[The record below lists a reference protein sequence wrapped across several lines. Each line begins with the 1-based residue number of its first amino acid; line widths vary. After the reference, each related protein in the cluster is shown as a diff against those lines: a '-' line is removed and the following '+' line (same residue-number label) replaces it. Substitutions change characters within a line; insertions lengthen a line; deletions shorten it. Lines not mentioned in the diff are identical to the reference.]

1 MSQTRSI
8 PVWDLPTRLFHWL
21 LLLLMIGAIVS
32 IKIGGNAIEWHGRFG
47 HMIFGLIVFRLVWGV
62 VGGSTARFSHFVRGP
77 SAICAYLRGQWRGI
91 GHNPLGALSVLG
103 LIGVVAFQ
111 AITGLFTTDD
121 IAFNGPLAPL
131 VDADMRGQITS
142 WHRLGEWAIYALVG
156 LHVAAV
162 MFYTHVKKDNLV
174 KPMITG
180 RKTGAPAD
188 VEGLRPAGWLALVI
202 AVVITGAALWA
213 TSGALNPPPP
223 PPPPAA
229 MTPAW

>member
-223 PPPPAA
+223 PPAA

>member
-131 VDADMRGQITS
+131 VDADRRGQITS

>member
-188 VEGLRPAGWLALVI
+188 VEGLQPAGWLALVI